1 MKNQRENVE
10 VSGLQPTGSSGASL
24 GMEKQREKVAV
35 VKTEACRTADFMAET
50 QTLGEGV
57 PADGAGVP
65 EGKP

>member
-1 MKNQRENVE
+1 
-10 VSGLQPTGSSGASL
+10 
-24 GMEKQREKVAV
+24 MEKQREKVAV